1 MSDIDPRFQAA
12 RLVLALRQAGV
23 TDQRVTEALEKT
35 RRDHFAPRAFAEDA
49 WENVELP
56 IDCGQTMTRPVTVG
70 VMLQALDVRREDT
83 VLEIGTGSGY
93 VTAVLAQLGRRVYSV
108 DRFRTLV
115 ERARGALE
123 RIGVSSRV
131 EIRLGDGATGWA
143 EAAPFDRILIMGT
156 VAELPEDLGRQLA
169 PGGVA
174 VMPVERDGEGLIVR
188 IEKKPDGSFAEQIV
202 GKAQFSALET
212 GVARE
217 L

>member
-1 MSDIDPRFQAA
+1 M
-12 RLVLALRQAGV
+12 LALRQAGV

-35 RRDHFAPRAFAEDA
+35 RRDHFAARAFADDA

-70 VMLQALDVRREDT
+70 VMLQALDVGREHA

-93 VTAVLAQLGRRVYSV
+93 VTAVLAQLARRVYSI

-115 ERARGALE
+115 ERARAALE
-123 RIGVSSRV
+123 RAGLSSRV
-131 EIRLGDGATGWA
+131 EMRLGDGATGWA
-143 EAAPFDRILIMGT
+143 EAAPFDRILIMGA
-156 VAELPEDLGRQLA
+156 VAELPEDLARQLA

-188 IEKKPDGSFAEQIV
+188 LHKKSDGSIAEQIV
-202 GKAQFSALET
+202 GKALFSALEP

>member
-202 GKAQFSALET
+202 GKAEFSPLQA